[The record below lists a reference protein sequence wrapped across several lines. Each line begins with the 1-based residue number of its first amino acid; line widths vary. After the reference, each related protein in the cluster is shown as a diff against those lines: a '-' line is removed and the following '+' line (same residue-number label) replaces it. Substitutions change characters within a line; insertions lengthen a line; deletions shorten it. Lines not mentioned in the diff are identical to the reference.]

1 MKKQFKNAS
10 SVDFSFCG
18 AGKTVSLEVD
28 ADGLL
33 KTSEQRARLK
43 EGHLIEVK
51 VDNRVIEKKGGKDV
65 VN

>member
-1 MKKQFKNAS
+1 MKKQFKNTS
-10 SVDFSFCG
+10 SVDFTFCG
-18 AGKTVSLEVD
+18 SGKTVSLEVD
-28 ADGLL
+28 ADGMLQ
-33 KTSEQRARLK
+33 TSEQRARLK

>member
-1 MKKQFKNAS
+1 MKKQFKNKSA
-10 SVDFSFCG
+10 VNFSFCG
-18 AGKTVSLEVD
+18 AGKTVALEVD
-28 ADGLL
+28 GSGLL
-33 KTSEQRARLK
+33 QTSEQRARLK